1 MQPQVM
7 PARAASHGACP
18 QPSAGSGDGAW
29 ERTFPASVLQFL
41 GLVHSTYPQDPAWR
55 APEFLQTLAAVTFP
69 LGAQK
74 VRHTS
79 ALPWCEQG

>member
-1 MQPQVM
+1 MQPQVV
-7 PARAASHGACP
+7 PPRAASHEACP
-18 QPSAGSGDGAW
+18 QPPTGSGDSAW

-41 GLVHSTYPQDPAWR
+41 GLVHGTYPQDPAWR

-69 LGAQK
+69 LGTRK

-79 ALPWCEQG
+79 ALPW

>member
-1 MQPQVM
+1 MLL
-7 PARAASHGACP
+7 RIASHEVCP
-18 QPSAGSGDGAW
+18 QPPAGPGESAW

-69 LGAQK
+69 LGTHK
-74 VRHTS
+74 VGHAS
-79 ALPWCEQG
+79 ALPQ